1 MPSLPHGMRSS
12 RGSFFL
18 AVVVGFSFSA
28 LAQEAS
34 GPPRTV
40 AGVCGS
46 ANWVCVAECIEP
58 ECVDRC
64 LREGC
69 EQSLDR
75 LKACTLKAGCAPDDT
90 QCSARTC
97 GATCQKAFEPAPP
110 SPEKEMKDPCQGQS
124 SSTKTVPDKLV
135 GEWRLTAAS
144 LPEVTDGGFT
154 RIEPQPRADYARTL
168 RITSSGCF
176 VLRTALK
183 DATLGQGNG
192 LVVRAW
198 GQVEPLG
205 EHHVKLLAKDGQA
218 VGPVCGAKRVIPL
231 SRSKVKFKGGSYRWD
246 FEEGAL
252 TLTLDDATKQ
262 TFQFERE
269 EGPPP

>member
-1 MPSLPHGMRSS
+1 MPSLLHGMRSF
-12 RGSFFL
+12 RGFFFL
-18 AVVVGFSFSA
+18 ASLLGFSFSA
-28 LAQEAS
+28 LAQGAS
-34 GPPRTV
+34 ERPRTV

-69 EQSLDR
+69 EQALDR
-75 LKACTLKAGCAPDDT
+75 LKSCTLKAGCAEDDT
-90 QCSARTC
+90 QCAARTC
-97 GATCQKAFEPAPP
+97 GPTCQRAFEPAPP
-110 SPEKEMKDPCQGQS
+110 SPEKELKDPCQGQTG
-124 SSTKTVPDKLV
+124 STKTVPGKLV

-144 LPEVTDGGFT
+144 LPEITDGGFT

-168 RITSSGCF
+168 RITPEGCF

-183 DATLGQGNG
+183 DATLGQGNA

-198 GQVEPLG
+198 GMVEVLG
-205 EHHVKLLAKDGQA
+205 EHHVKLLARDGQA

-231 SRSKVKFKGGSYRWD
+231 ARSKVKFRGGSYRWD
-246 FEEGAL
+246 FEQGAL

-269 EGPPP
+269 EAVAP

>member
-1 MPSLPHGMRSS
+1 MGSI
-12 RGSFFL
+12 RGW
-18 AVVVGFSFSA
+18 VVVGGLLSA
-28 LAQEAS
+28 FTALGQE
-34 GPPRTV
+34 GGERPRTV

-75 LKACTLKAGCAPDDT
+75 LKACTLKAGCAEDDT
-90 QCSARTC
+90 QCSAKAC
-97 GATCQKAFEPAPP
+97 GNTCQKAFEPAPP
-110 SPEKEMKDPCQGQS
+110 SPEKEQKSPCDGQAAS
-124 SSTKTVPDKLV
+124 ARPVPQKLV
-135 GEWRLTAAS
+135 GAWRLAAAS
-144 LPEVTDGGFT
+144 LPLQQDGGFT

-168 RITSSGCF
+168 RITPEGCF

-183 DATLGQGNG
+183 DATLGQGNQ

-198 GQVEPLG
+198 GTMEVLDD
-205 EHHVKLLAKDGQA
+205 HHVKLLAKDGQA
-218 VGPVCGAKRVIPL
+218 VGPVCGDKRVIPL
-231 SRSKVKFKGGSYRWD
+231 ARSRVKFKGGSFRWD
-246 FEEGAL
+246 FEEETL
-252 TLTLDDATKQ
+252 TLTVDDATKQ

-269 EGPPP
+269 EE